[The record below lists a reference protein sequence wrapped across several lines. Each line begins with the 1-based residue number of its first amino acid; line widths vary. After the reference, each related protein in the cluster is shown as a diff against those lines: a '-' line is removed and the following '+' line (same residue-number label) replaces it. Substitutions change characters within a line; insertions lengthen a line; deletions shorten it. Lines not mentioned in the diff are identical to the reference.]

1 MSLTSY
7 AHNCED
13 VLLMR
18 ALGHIDHGRYL
29 DAAAGDPLHSNAT
42 QAFYARGWH
51 GVNLET
57 APALLRRLRMARPA
71 DTNLAL
77 AAAAAPGQ
85 RPWYQVDL
93 PGASTFDAALA
104 QQQRDAGREVVQHLV
119 ELQTLNAICEQ
130 HLDGELHFLRL
141 ADSAALAGLDLQR
154 WRPWIIVLRADG
166 VTPLATLQ
174 AARYRLAYADGY
186 NQFYLADEQAALA
199 AALTLPPHPADDF
212 VLAEDHHYSH
222 PLAEWR
228 RRTAEAQAASQ
239 ESRLWAQAHVREWR
253 EKFERLDAEQQRADR
268 AEQRAD
274 RAEQQLADM
283 SGRAHRA
290 EAQLPHLN
298 ARAVAA
304 DVAEQTL
311 GAVYASLSWRITRPL
326 REGKL
331 KLTRLR
337 AWLRAFPRR
346 VVGAVLRR
354 VKGAAGFALR
364 YVNARPRLSFFLRRL
379 ISRLPFLVQ
388 PMRALKMR
396 LQLNHNHAA
405 QAAPMPADLDSLP
418 EAARQVFDDLRR
430 TRRQPPHS

>member
-57 APALLRRLRMARPA
+57 APALLRRLRIVRPA

-130 HLDGELHFLRL
+130 HLDGDLHFLRL

-199 AALTLPPHPADDF
+199 PALTLPPHPADDF

-268 AEQRAD
+268 AEQ
-274 RAEQQLADM
+274 QLAEM
-283 SGRAHRA
+283 SGRAQRA
-290 EAQLPHLN
+290 EAQLPHLS
-298 ARAVAA
+298 ARAAAA

-326 REGKL
+326 REGKFRL
-331 KLTRLR
+331 AKLR

-346 VVGAVLRR
+346 AAGAVLRR
-354 VKGAAGFALR
+354 VKRLGGYALR
-364 YVNARPRLSFFLRRL
+364 YVNARPRLSFFLRRN
-379 ISRLPFLVQ
+379 ISRLPFMVPL
-388 PMRALKMR
+388 MRALKMR
-396 LQLNHNHAA
+396 LQLHHTHAA
-405 QAAPMPADLDSLP
+405 AAAPMPADLDSLP

-430 TRRQPPHS
+430 ARRQAPHS